1 MRGLTVSHRSS
12 QDSHVNGHGR
22 KLLTLLN
29 DYNLLVANGRVCG
42 DLTGKFTCCQWNG
55 LSVVDML
62 IMQRSVFHRLNNF
75 KVENFDWCSD
85 HALISF
91 SLRVKIENRHKKFK
105 EALQTAELR
114 SRLNSFTNTDFFNV
128 NIATD
133 TFTEILQMALQRVF
147 PKRPNKRS
155 YNIASRMGKKKIPYS
170 RDCQI
175 AKRAFK
181 KAQRRFK
188 QDKGNLNRRQMFIK
202 EKIKY
207 KNVLY
212 TFMKN
217 SKSKVI
223 SELTDLEKKNP

>member
-1 MRGLTVSHRSS
+1 MV
-12 QDSHVNGHGR
+12 VF
-22 KLLTLLN
+22 
-29 DYNLLVANGRVCG
+29 YG

-62 IMQRSVFHRLNNF
+62 IMQRSVLYRLNYF
-75 KVENFDWCSD
+75 KVENFDWYSD

-91 SLRVKIENRHKKFK
+91 SLRVKIENRHTIPRYCKKIGKSFQDWNDETKIKFK
-105 EALQTAELR
+105 KALQTAELR
-114 SRLNSFTNTDFFNV
+114 SRLDSFTNTDFSNV

-170 RDCQI
+170 RYCQI
-175 AKRAFK
+175 AMRAFK
-181 KAQRRFK
+181 KAHRRFK

-202 EKIKY
+202 EERKY
-207 KNVLY
+207 KKLCILLWKIRNRNLFLKLR
-212 TFMKN
+212 T
-217 SKSKVI
+217 
-223 SELTDLEKKNP
+223 